1 MSETRSSLFTRKS
14 FREQSPT
21 FRIEAII
28 SDGMWY
34 SITKWIRLAK
44 VSEEELR
51 EWIDAALADGR
62 LIQAESGAKS
72 YRLPLEEIY
81 AWYDKHGFRIGDQL
95 LDFLFPPRIWDG
107 KTETEGFLEAPLREI
122 GVVSFSAD
130 NEVTAEITDALR
142 GIARV
147 REFEP
152 GKYKAYSL
160 SSTYVRDIVRDIVQK
175 KDASEVDP
183 RVSPRSSAKRREL
196 VDFSDEFADG
206 LVEFYRNFAKSLV
219 KSKMDTIRIY
229 LPDPEDQESQII
241 IWVLTAIEKFDESSA
256 VPFSGYFNS
265 SLQYWP
271 YDLPAMHLG
280 KELSSFQRSR
290 SKAITALR
298 AERGEDAENFTNKE
312 LADIIGMD
320 IVKYNDLE
328 ERHKVWMRTRA
339 ATTLNWDES
348 TDEKLVKAN
357 LSGELADNSADTDVE
372 LAHRLSVAIVSTA
385 LKTGKYNCAF
395 SLISQ
400 VDAPE
405 ISVSAIQEVD
415 ESFIEELGYTMGL
428 GKS

>member
-1 MSETRSSLFTRKS
+1 MTETRTSIFTRKT
-14 FREQSPT
+14 FQAQPAR

-34 SITKWIRLAK
+34 SIPKWRNLAK
-44 VSEEELR
+44 VTEEELR
-51 EWIDAALADGR
+51 DWIDEALDKGK
-62 LIQAESGAKS
+62 LIQSETGAKS

-81 AWYDKHGFRIGDQL
+81 AWYGKHGFSLEEQL

-107 KTETEGFLEAPLREI
+107 KTEVEGFLEAPLREI
-122 GVVSFSAD
+122 GVVSFSS
-130 NEVTAEITDALR
+130 NNSVAEKITDALR

-152 GKYKAYSL
+152 GRYKAYSL
-160 SSTYVRDIVRDIVQK
+160 SSTIVRDIV
-175 KDASEVDP
+175 KDIIADHRESEAES
-183 RVSPRSSAKRREL
+183 RVSPRSAAKRREL
-196 VDFSDEFADG
+196 VDFSPTFADG

-229 LPDPEDQESQII
+229 LPDPEDQESQIT

-290 SKAITALR
+290 SKAINALR
-298 AERGEDAENFTNKE
+298 AELGDDVENFTNQQIAE
-312 LADIIGMD
+312 VIGMD
-320 IVKYNDLE
+320 IIKYNDLE
-328 ERHKVWMRTRA
+328 ERHKVWMRTRT

-348 TDEKLVKAN
+348 TDEKLIKTN
-357 LSGELADNSADTDVE
+357 LAGDLADRSGETDIE
-372 LAHRLSVAIVSTA
+372 LAHKLSVAIVKTA
-385 LKTGKYNCAF
+385 LKTQKFDCAF
-395 SLISQ
+395 ALMSQ

-405 ISVSAIQEVD
+405 LSIETIQSVD
-415 ESFIEELGYTMGL
+415 EDFITELGLNMGL
-428 GKS
+428 GN